1 MWTLTLIVIFLV
13 LSGIG
18 DALGFVHA
26 GKIWHDG
33 RVVWAEAAKSALGF
47 QLGAVCF
54 WMALRHLQ
62 AVGVVA
68 PETTT
73 LLWFGATI
81 IGVALLSGRFLGWH
95 LAEQAVAVAVLLGI
109 GWLMARTGA

>member
-26 GKIWHDG
+26 GKVWHDG

-62 AVGVVA
+62 AVGIVA

-95 LAEQAVAVAVLLGI
+95 LAEQVVAVAVLLGI